1 MARCVIPVIVG
12 SRKMLQDK
20 ERLWTLS
27 FYWSSFRHC
36 CTFKWS
42 AIKIFESMRKR
53 KLFSKRNRDVGFIWW
68 DKARS
73 GTII

>member
-1 MARCVIPVIVG
+1 MCNSGIVG
-12 SRKMLQDK
+12 SRSTLQDK
-20 ERLWTLS
+20 ERLWTLG

-36 CTFKWS
+36 YTFKWS

-53 KLFSKRNRDVGFIWW
+53 KLFSKHNRDVGFICWG
-68 DKARS
+68 KARS